1 MMKKIILN
9 RLLLISFLI
18 VIFICFKNKD
28 VYALENYNTN
38 SSEDIN
44 FEDAEVNSRLNN
56 LYNYINNMKTDSEL
70 INNLDPINYVKDYV
84 KTGEGNISYKKI
96 ISGVISFLF
105 KEVKTVL
112 SLSISII
119 VIAII
124 CSLIKNLQSAFSN
137 EGISN
142 IAFFACY
149 AILII
154 LLSKS
159 FIVSIGIATDII
171 KELADF
177 MSALL
182 PVLVIMLGAVGGFTQ
197 VATMDPIIMGAT
209 LIIPRIYI
217 NLILPLIL
225 ISFVLDF
232 TNNISTDYKI
242 GNLCKLIKQSTIWI
256 QGIIL
261 TAFIGILTVRGISSS
276 TIDAVTLKTAKYAI
290 DNFIPIVG
298 KAFSDAIASVA
309 GYALIIK
316 NAVSSI
322 GLLIIILLM
331 IYPVVKLILISF
343 VYKLTAAVIEP
354 ISDKRIVSSIESAG
368 NSLIL
373 LMSCVLSIS
382 LMFFVLL
389 SIMASAGK
397 FVIGG

>member
-1 MMKKIILN
+1 MMRKIILN

-256 QGIIL
+256 QGMIL
-261 TAFIGILTVRGISSS
+261 TVFIGILTVRGISSS

-331 IYPVVKLILISF
+331 IYPVMKLILISF

-382 LMFFVLL
+382 LMFFILL

>member
-159 FIVSIGIATDII
+159 FIVSIGIATDVI
-171 KELADF
+171 KELSDF

-261 TAFIGILTVRGISSS
+261 TVFIGILTVRGISSS